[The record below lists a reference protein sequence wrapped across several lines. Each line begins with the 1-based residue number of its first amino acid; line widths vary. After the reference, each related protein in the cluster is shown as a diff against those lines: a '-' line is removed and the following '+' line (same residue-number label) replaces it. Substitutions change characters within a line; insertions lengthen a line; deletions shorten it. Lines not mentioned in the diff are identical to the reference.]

1 MGCAC
6 VSVWPD
12 KYLCS
17 LVQSKMSGLLL
28 LSSRDDEALM
38 RSFVS
43 ICCLVLLVNLMY
55 LLVGRFVCRI
65 ICLTNCPQICFF
77 GFVVSHKLAKM
88 YNFCI
93 SPAYKSL
100 LSSTTVSS
108 CVLSL

>member
-17 LVQSKMSGLLL
+17 PVQSKMSGLML

-43 ICCLVLLVNLMY
+43 ICLLVLLANLMY
-55 LLVGRFVCRI
+55 LLVGRFVCRL
-65 ICLTNCPQICFF
+65 ICHQIYVSVR
-77 GFVVSHKLAKM
+77 FVFSHKLPK
-88 YNFCI
+88 
-93 SPAYKSL
+93 
-100 LSSTTVSS
+100 
-108 CVLSL
+108 VL

>member
-6 VSVWPD
+6 VNVWPD
-12 KYLCS
+12 KYLSS

-55 LLVGRFVCRI
+55 LLVGRVFVA
-65 ICLTNCPQICFF
+65 LYVLQI
-77 GFVVSHKLAKM
+77 VL
-88 YNFCI
+88 
-93 SPAYKSL
+93 KSVFWL
-100 LSSTTVSS
+100 
-108 CVLSL
+108 CC

>member
-55 LLVGRFVCRI
+55 LLVGRVFVA
-65 ICLTNCPQICFF
+65 LYVLQI
-77 GFVVSHKLAKM
+77 VL
-88 YNFCI
+88 
-93 SPAYKSL
+93 KS
-100 LSSTTVSS
+100 V
-108 CVLSL
+108 C

>member
-43 ICCLVLLVNLMY
+43 ICYLVDL
-55 LLVGRFVCRI
+55 FVA
-65 ICLTNCPQICFF
+65 LYVLQFVLKSVF
-77 GFVVSHKLAKM
+77 GFVVSHKLAKV

-93 SPAYKSL
+93 LPAYKSL
-100 LSSTTVSS
+100 LSSTAVST